1 MKKRIFGFISK
12 SAKFLCNVKETEEGV
27 LAAVKVGEEEPEV
40 IQEPEI
46 AEESEVV
53 GELATEAEEMETPE
67 KDEET
72 PEIIT
77 LREMFERY
85 ILSQKGILA
94 DSTLKGYENVKD
106 NHLKSIMDKDVSTIT
121 ENDIFNALDE
131 EYANGI
137 SLSTTKK
144 YRQIVFKV
152 MATVVR

>member
-12 SAKFLCNVKETEEGV
+12 GDKFLCNVKETEEGV
-27 LAAVKVGEEEPEV
+27 LAAVKIGEEESEV
-40 IQEPEI
+40 IQEPVI
-46 AEESEVV
+46 AEEPAAEVEEV
-53 GELATEAEEMETPE
+53 ETAEEIV
-67 KDEET
+67 KT

-85 ILSQKGILA
+85 ILSQRGILA

-106 NHLKSIMDKDVSTIT
+106 KHLKSIMDKDASTIT

-152 MATVVR
+152 METVVR